1 MAFQAVKRDLGME
14 LARKSSS
21 PDYYR
26 LFCKYQKFLGE
37 NRIKVAMAWYIAIY
51 VDLYCGNSTFLG

>member
-1 MAFQAVKRDLGME
+1 ME